1 MEETLNALLSQFD
14 KLART
19 TPSGD
24 KNLFEM
30 VDLKEFRHS
39 SILGYLLGLEDW
51 GGYRANLASFLEEL
65 GLRDESGG
73 PWLNRLPYDCSR
85 STDVWCEKTVNG
97 ALGPR
102 PIDIL
107 CRIGSRYLIIE
118 NKCKGAGD
126 QTKQIEDYWNGVVR
140 DFNARPQDVYV
151 LYLPAVNESD
161 RPSSESLGSLERR
174 FDDGDLMG
182 QLIVRSYRN
191 IVLPWLERRVL
202 PRANYGAGALVRSL
216 QVYIDLLK
224 VRYGVACS
232 RDDAR
237 FEIVREFAEKS
248 SIDSHDYK
256 RVWDVATSCLG
267 VVDKALDENRA
278 KRCLS
283 DWEIERASALQ
294 RRLWAVRSFAREQN
308 PWLDDENFG
317 YEVYW
322 LLRNNPTSFAAK
334 FMRRRMNSDLFFKGN
349 AKRSLWDSIN
359 YGGHVFEVVCEAP
372 QLATFIATG
381 ACEGSILRFG
391 MNCTSDA
398 VVDAVMKTAE
408 MHMVKTEG
416 WVSFQVANSVFSE
429 VQQFV
434 GKADYSGGELLWWVA
449 ELIEEKA
456 RMFAKAIRAAVDGGA
471 AG

>member
-1 MEETLNALLSQFD
+1 MEETLGALLSRFD

-39 SILGYLLGLEDW
+39 SILGYLLGLEDR

-65 GLRDESGG
+65 GLRDESGT
-73 PWLNRLPYDCSR
+73 PWLNTLPCDCSQ

-97 ALGPR
+97 ASGPR

-140 DFNARPQDVYV
+140 DFNASPEDVYV
-151 LYLPAVNESD
+151 LYLPAVNESE
-161 RPSSESLGSLERR
+161 RPSSASLGSLERR
-174 FDDGDLMG
+174 FDDGDLKG

-191 IVLPWLERRVL
+191 LVLPWLERRVL

-232 RDDAR
+232 CDDAR

-248 SIDSHDYK
+248 SIDPQDYK
-256 RVWDVATSCLG
+256 MVWDVATGCLG
-267 VVDKALDENRA
+267 VVDDALDRNRT
-278 KRCLS
+278 KRSLS
-283 DWEIERASALQ
+283 DCEIEMASALQ
-294 RRLWAVRSFAREQN
+294 RSLWAVRSFAREQN
-308 PWLDDENFG
+308 PWLDDDNFG

-322 LLRNNPTSFAAK
+322 LLRNNPTPYAAK
-334 FMRRRMNSDLFFKGN
+334 FMRRTMNSDLFFKGN

-359 YGGHVFEVVCEAP
+359 YGGHVFEVVCEASR
-372 QLATFIATG
+372 LASFIATG
-381 ACEGSILRFG
+381 ECEGPVLRFG
-391 MNCTSDA
+391 TNCTSDA
-398 VVDAVMKTAE
+398 VVDAVMKTTE
-408 MHMVKTEG
+408 THMVKTEG
-416 WVSFQVANSVFSE
+416 WVSFQVANSAFS
-429 VQQFV
+429 QAYQFV
-434 GKADYSGGELLWWVA
+434 GKADYSGGELLWRVA
-449 ELIEEKA
+449 ELIEDQT
-456 RMFAKAIRAAVDGGA
+456 RLFAKAIRAVVDGGV